1 MQQTEVQYH
10 HWWADG
16 QSKAPECSLL
26 LFMPQQHDSVCLF
39 GLFRVRKLP
48 EGARPLNPS
57 QMMQV

>member
-16 QSKAPECSLL
+16 QSKAPDCSLL

-39 GLFRVRKLP
+39 GLSASENSPKEQGHLI
-48 EGARPLNPS
+48 
-57 QMMQV
+57 